1 MRCQTQEATLYF
13 HDGTTV
19 KGYGLIFLTYKIKF
33 RASLESKPDVWTD
46 DMVKGITFHGFDQ
59 DVIYEYQYKNENKR
73 FPLLLE
79 VLTHGEVKL
88 YADIFSTKLFVPFVN
103 GNVSSIST
111 IQLPTTTKLYVKR
124 DNEEILTSLNG
135 NFKKKVKTYFGDC
148 IGLNKKLD
156 NHEFRR
162 YTAIEMVEYYNDFCA
177 EL

>member
-46 DMVKGITFHGFDQ
+46 DIVKGITFHGFDQ

-88 YADIFSTKLFVPFVN
+88 YADIFSTKFFVPFVN

-111 IQLPTTTKLYVKR
+111 IQLPSMTNLYVKR

-135 NFKKKVKTYFGDC
+135 NFKKKVKAYFDDC

-162 YTAIEMVEYYNDFCA
+162 STSIEMVEYYNDFCA